1 MNDSKKNLP
10 ASIRQRLKNQSKDKD
25 ILFNEITQRYA
36 IERFLYRLSVSKYAT
51 SFVLKG
57 AQLLT
62 VWDVKETRPTM
73 DIGFLGYTQST
84 PENVQVII
92 KNICGQETT
101 EPDGMVF
108 LLETINTRRIKE
120 DAEYEGVR
128 VSFQVRL
135 DTIRINMQIDIGF
148 NDVIT
153 PEAKFIEYPSLL
165 DLTSPKLRAYNQN
178 TVIAEKVEA
187 MVKLGALNS
196 RMKDFFDIWT
206 LSRTFPFQAEELN
219 KAIQATFKQR
229 ETELNGTPAILNPD
243 FDDLEV
249 KQKQWTAFLR
259 KARLQSIPKDFSI
272 IANDLKQFLIPVM
285 QKKTKKIGAWEP
297 AGPWLYES

>member
-1 MNDSKKNLP
+1 
-10 ASIRQRLKNQSKDKD
+10 
-25 ILFNEITQRYA
+25 
-36 IERFLYRLSVSKYAT
+36 
-51 SFVLKG
+51 
-57 AQLLT
+57 
-62 VWDVKETRPTM
+62 M